1 MKIFNLDKGKSK
13 FFLFFSLSLIIISC
27 GSNNYFDRWP
37 GQRMNSFPAEMQ
49 GNYKLNI
56 GFYTGLFIKNKDSIL
71 LLTIDDN
78 SIHEIDKTSSTENTL
93 NDSLVLSKLG
103 NYYVLSSLNVNDNGY
118 WTLGYFKIVKNVL
131 TYVPYMGVNNVID
144 DNLAKY
150 LSFVAS
156 YKTGRTTIN
165 SLPLKDRD
173 VFYTHHTDTINYYE
187 MDDAKFLSFMENEKP
202 QMLIK
207 FNKIYPKKRN
217 K

>member
-1 MKIFNLDKGKSK
+1 MKAFNLAKSK
-13 FFLFFSLSLIIISC
+13 QFIIPFFTLFLIITSC

-37 GQRMNSFPAEMQ
+37 GQKQTTFPAEMQ

-56 GFYTGLFIKNKDSIL
+56 GFFAGMFAKNKDSIL
-71 LLTIDDN
+71 LLTIDKN

-103 NYYVLSSLNVNDNGY
+103 NYYVISSLNSSNNGY
-118 WTLGYFKIVKNVL
+118 WTLGYFKVVKNGL
-131 TYVPYMGVNNVID
+131 TYAPYMGVDKVSE

-150 LSFVAS
+150 LPFVGTF
-156 YKTGRTTIN
+156 KTGRTTIN
-165 SLPLKDRD
+165 SLPLKDRE
-173 VFYTHHTDTINYYE
+173 VFYSHHSDTINYYE
-187 MDDAKFLSFMENEKP
+187 MDDTKFLSFIENEKP

>member
-1 MKIFNLDKGKSK
+1 MKIFNLGIGKK
-13 FFLFFSLSLIIISC
+13 IFFPFFTLLLIIISC

-37 GQRMNSFPAEMQ
+37 GQRLSSFPAEMQ

-56 GFYTGLFIKNKDSIL
+56 GFFSGMFVKNKDSIL
-71 LLTIDDN
+71 LLTIDKN

-93 NDSLVLSKLG
+93 SDSLVLTKLG
-103 NYYVLSSLNVNDNGY
+103 NYYVLSSLNANDKGY
-118 WTLGYFKIVKNVL
+118 WTLGYFKIIKNAL
-131 TYVPYMGVNNVID
+131 TYVPYMGVNNVIE

-150 LSFVAS
+150 LPFVAS
-156 YKTGRTTIN
+156 YQTGKTTIN